1 MQILSFKD
9 LNSKIIFIFFMVLPA
24 AIIAGSAISNTIILL
39 INILFIFEIT
49 KEKKLNYLNNKL
61 FFSLILIWCC
71 LLMNSIIIA
80 KDVDSLIRSFGF
92 LRFIL
97 LVFSFKY
104 FFEKEDNNFKNNI
117 LKIWFIIFL
126 IV

>member
-1 MQILSFKD
+1 
-9 LNSKIIFIFFMVLPA
+9 
-24 AIIAGSAISNTIILL
+24 
-39 INILFIFEIT
+39 
-49 KEKKLNYLNNKL
+49 
-61 FFSLILIWCC
+61 
-71 LLMNSIIIA
+71 MNSIIIA

-117 LKIWFIIFL
+117 LKFGL
-126 IV
+126 